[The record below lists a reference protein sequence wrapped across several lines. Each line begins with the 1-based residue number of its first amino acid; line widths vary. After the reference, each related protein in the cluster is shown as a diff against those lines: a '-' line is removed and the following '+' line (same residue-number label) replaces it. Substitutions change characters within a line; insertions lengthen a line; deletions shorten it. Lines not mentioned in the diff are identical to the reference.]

1 MSLFVELKRRNVFRV
16 AIAYVVV
23 AWLVLQVADVMIDNI
38 GAPEWLF
45 KFIVLLL
52 CIGFPIALVFA
63 WAFEIT
69 PEGIKRESEVDR
81 SQSITRHTGRKLD
94 FIIIG
99 VLALALGYFVWES
112 RFAGPAPEP
121 ELTQGEVQTQKAA
134 GDPPLTQDVGAEDST
149 TAPATSA
156 DAPDRS
162 IAVLPFANRS
172 TQEEDLFFT
181 DGIHDDL
188 LTQLAKIQ
196 GLKVISRTSVMQYRG
211 TTKPIP
217 EIARELGVG
226 RVLEG
231 AVQRAG
237 KRIRIN
243 AQLIDVSTDEHLWAE
258 TFDREM
264 TVENIFDIQSEI
276 TRQIVHAIRG
286 ELTPDEQSAIADMP
300 THSLQAYEAFLK
312 ARNELNRPEYA
323 MDKYIAADG
332 WLAKALEFD
341 PEFAQAWALRVMTHC
356 QYIWWGEDDT
366 PGRVALAR
374 EALANA
380 ERFGPGEPETLAAQ
394 AEILYRID
402 TDFQAAEVLYEAASD
417 AKPGDSQLLASL
429 AYTERRTGHFE
440 QSLTHLQAA
449 IELDPANRQ
458 ARVIMLETLVGMS
471 AFDRAEPLADL
482 WMDQFPNVASF
493 QVSKVFILSAGRG
506 DLVAARELLDRIEP
520 FDGPTYMSALFSVL
534 SWQRDFEG
542 LIERAT
548 KPPIAEY
555 LEDPFERLYDYPTL
569 ARAYRALGQ
578 DELAE
583 RLIAEII
590 ALGESYA
597 SESLNGRAFV
607 QMGLS
612 AGYAMAGRL
621 DEALASIDQAVT
633 LKPESRDSF
642 EGSVIAMNR
651 AWVLGLAG
659 ERDASLAEVERLLE
673 TPGSTLTR
681 WQLHFDPAWDFF
693 RDDPRFVALATPP
706 GAEAGGAP

>member
-1 MSLFVELKRRNVFRV
+1 MSLFAELKRRNVFRV

-52 CIGFPIALVFA
+52 GIGFPVAMVFA
-63 WAFEIT
+63 WAFEMT

-99 VLALALGYFVWES
+99 VLAVALGYFVWES
-112 RFAGPAPEP
+112 RFANPGSGYLGSESNLPESAA
-121 ELTQGEVQTQKAA
+121 QGQAAA
-134 GDPPLTQDVGAEDST
+134 GDLTLT
-149 TAPATSA
+149 PNTAAA
-156 DAPDRS
+156 QDRS

-172 TQEEDLFFT
+172 AEEADLFFT

-196 GLKVISRTSVMQYRG
+196 GLKVISRTSVMQYRN

-243 AQLIDVSTDEHLWAE
+243 AQLIDVATDEHLWAE

-276 TRQIVHAIRG
+276 TRQIVQAIRG
-286 ELTPDEQSAIADMP
+286 ELSPEEKAAISELP
-300 THSLQAYEAFLK
+300 THSLEAYEAFLK
-312 ARNELNRPEYA
+312 ARNELSRPEYA

-332 WLAKALEFD
+332 WLEKALEFD
-341 PEFAQAWALRVMTHC
+341 PEFAQAWALRVATHC
-356 QYIWWGEDDT
+356 QYIWQGEDDS
-366 PGRVALAR
+366 PARAAMAR
-374 EALANA
+374 EALAKA
-380 ERFGPGEPETLAAQ
+380 EQFGPGEPDTLAAR

-402 TDFQAAEVLYEAASD
+402 TDFGAAEALYEAALD

-440 QSLTHLQAA
+440 QSLTHLQAG
-449 IELDPANRQ
+449 IELDPANRY
-458 ARVIMLETLVGMS
+458 ARTIMLETLVGMG
-471 AFDRAEPLADL
+471 AWDRAEPLADL
-482 WMDQFPNVASF
+482 WMTQFPNVPSF
-493 QVSKVFILSAGRG
+493 QTAKASILAAGRG
-506 DLVAARELLDRIEP
+506 DLAAARELLDRTEP
-520 FDGPTYMSALFSVL
+520 FNGPAYLGTLFNVL

-542 LIERAT
+542 LIESASQ
-548 KPPIAEY
+548 PPISGY
-555 LEDPFERLYDYPTL
+555 LEDPLERLYYAPFL
-569 ARAYRALGQ
+569 AQAYRAVGQ
-578 DELAE
+578 EALAQQWLAE
-583 RLIAEII
+583 AIAF
-590 ALGESYA
+590 GESYG
-597 SESLNGRAFV
+597 SESVNGRAF
-607 QMGLS
+607 GLLGLGLAQAE
-612 AGYAMAGRL
+612 AGQL
-621 DEALASIDQAVT
+621 EEALANIEQAVA
-633 LKPESRDSF
+633 LKPESRDSY
-642 EGSVIAMNR
+642 EGSYIAAGR
-651 AWVLGLAG
+651 ALVLGRAG
-659 ERDASLAEVERLLE
+659 QRDESLAEVQRLLE
-673 TPGSTLTR
+673 TAGSNLSR

-693 RDDPRFVALATPP
+693 RDDPRFVELATPP
-706 GAEAGGAP
+706 DAEAGGVP